1 LNATS
6 TSLAG
11 TTTVHSA
18 SGARIFPAA
27 IIRNLASADVQ
38 PRHDVTKLNTTHVEQ
53 GWSSAGHFSRFSQ
66 ARDERVSNGT
76 RDLAVRG
83 VGQVVPVVEEAEV
96 DAVRRRRLI
105 RFVTWARAKTAEVGT
120 IMQAD
125 VKLYF
130 DSFIYHLIQR
140 RDEAAQVR
148 SWRRSHG
155 HEIGISINAN
165 IGEALRNPD
174 HADRDARLHTIL
186 RVGSPIH
193 PPYDYRH
200 YREIA
205 NEVWRLRPEWFRE
218 APDRRRIDEYLRQRK
233 REWLKLKD
241 PSRLPDL
248 TKELL
253 RINALVGREMGR
265 QKRHRRRPDFGVD
278 WRPRHTSA
286 EVQRC
291 MDERTQ
297 ADEHWRYV
305 GAEET
310 RPALDEERRAN
321 RHLSWLVD
329 FRWPQPVDEWQR
341 LWMCDVDATRVPL
354 CRVVGLTEFF
364 QRRRQVTP
372 GNSVDRLHA
381 PHLWGFDWLLTT
393 DRPFFQ
399 VLQDV
404 RAEMPDVALARVALI
419 DSDAPSA
426 LAAIEAALATM

>member
-1 LNATS
+1 
-6 TSLAG
+6 
-11 TTTVHSA
+11 
-18 SGARIFPAA
+18 
-27 IIRNLASADVQ
+27 
-38 PRHDVTKLNTTHVEQ
+38 
-53 GWSSAGHFSRFSQ
+53 
-66 ARDERVSNGT
+66 
-76 RDLAVRG
+76 
-83 VGQVVPVVEEAEV
+83 
-96 DAVRRRRLI
+96 
-105 RFVTWARAKTAEVGT
+105 
-120 IMQAD
+120 

-140 RDEAAQVR
+140 RDEAVQVR
-148 SWRRSHG
+148 RWRKSHG
-155 HEIGISINAN
+155 HVIGISINAN

-205 NEVWRLRPEWFRE
+205 DEVWRLRPEWFRE

-233 REWLKLKD
+233 HEWLKLKD
-241 PSRLPDL
+241 PSRLPDF

-265 QKRHRRRPDFGVD
+265 QKQHRRQPGFGVD

-310 RPALDEERRAN
+310 RPALDEELRAS
-321 RHLSWLVD
+321 RHLSWLVNL
-329 FRWPQPVDEWQR
+329 RWPQPVDEWQR

-399 VLQDV
+399 VLEEV

-419 DSDAPSA
+419 DSEAASA
-426 LAAIEAALATM
+426 LGAIEAALATTSGSRP